1 MNTILTA
8 VDARKMADEA
18 GMSDQQAKEVLSFL
32 AGEITSA
39 ALGGSY
45 SVDHIFNIGQVP
57 HYTIE
62 RIIHS
67 LQRHGYRV
75 DHLQVSRSLGL
86 DTPVGIRIYWEE

>member
-18 GMSDQQAKEVLSFL
+18 GLSDQQAKEVLSFL

-39 ALGGSY
+39 ALGGNY

-57 HYTIE
+57 HYTME
-62 RIIHS
+62 RVIYS
-67 LQRHGYRV
+67 LKQHGYDV
-75 DHLQVSRSLGL
+75 INLQVSRSLGL
-86 DTPVGIRIYWEE
+86 DTPVCIKISWGE